1 MRLNAWTHQHHCR
14 YSIFFIPIPPLPQLW
29 IELFSFC
36 RQVLFKFIGT
46 FVKAYILLY
55 FSDYKIVCSLF
66 DEIIYK
72 SINWVSFAQMSFL
85 NDVSPVKNLIIYNFN
100 LPKEDKFFLRD

>member
-1 MRLNAWTHQHHCR
+1 M
-14 YSIFFIPIPPLPQLW
+14 
-29 IELFSFC
+29 
-36 RQVLFKFIGT
+36 
-46 FVKAYILLY
+46 KAYILLY
-55 FSDYKIVCSLF
+55 FSDYKIVPVCSLF

-85 NDVSPVKNLIIYNFN
+85 NDVSPVKIFIIYNFN